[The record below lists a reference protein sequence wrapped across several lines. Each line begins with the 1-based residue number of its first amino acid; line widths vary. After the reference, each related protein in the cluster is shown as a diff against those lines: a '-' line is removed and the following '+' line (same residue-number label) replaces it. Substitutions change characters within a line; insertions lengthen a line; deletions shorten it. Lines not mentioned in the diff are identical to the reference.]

1 MIFKSKKNK
10 IGEVF
15 AKKEKK
21 EIVKVAGE
29 AVTRK
34 RFVLYIKSCRIA
46 IANIKKTVNFDNDL
60 QVENF

>member
-1 MIFKSKKNK
+1 
-10 IGEVF
+10 VF

-60 QVENF
+60 QVERDLLVIMNTTSLW